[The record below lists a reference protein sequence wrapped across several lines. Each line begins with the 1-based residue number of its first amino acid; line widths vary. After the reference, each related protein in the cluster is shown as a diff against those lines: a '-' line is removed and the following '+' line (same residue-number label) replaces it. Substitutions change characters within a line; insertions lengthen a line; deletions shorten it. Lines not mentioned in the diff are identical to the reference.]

1 MRKVFEML
9 KERGYVYQATNKD
22 NISIISVGG
31 LGYKNF
37 VYIAEILDKE
47 MVVITDNDKNEE
59 KIKEMLNSDEPKTFY
74 LGIDPTADSLHIG
87 HFFALTMVRRLQK
100 LGHHPIILIGGATAL
115 IGDPSGK
122 KDMRKMLS
130 KEQVEHNKAEV
141 KELVKR
147 FVDVDGDNPALILDN
162 SEWINPQSYIDF
174 MRNIGVH
181 FNVNKMLATDCY
193 KNRLEEGGL
202 TFLEMG
208 YMLMQAFDFVHL
220 NETYGC
226 VLEIGGSDQWANMV
240 AGADLARKIDFANGK
255 EDRGLQALTCPLLI
269 KADGEKMGKT
279 ASGTLW
285 ISREKTT
292 VYDFYQM
299 FMNSYDEDV
308 ERLLSFF
315 SDYEIEDIKRMCKE
329 DIRNAKKIMAFE
341 VTKLVHGEEEALKV
355 QQASEE
361 IFSNKGNSQNTD
373 TIELSKDVLNNNSNV
388 IDVLMLSGI
397 FESKS
402 ETKRLIEQNGV
413 SINGE
418 KVKSIDM
425 IITEDMLED
434 NALLIQKG
442 KKKFI
447 KMLFV

>member
-9 KERGYVYQATNKD
+9 KERGYVYQATN
-22 NISIISVGG
+22 
-31 LGYKNF
+31 
-37 VYIAEILDKE
+37 
-47 MVVITDNDKNEE
+47 EE
-59 KIKEMLNSDEPKTFY
+59 KIKEMLNSDDAKTFY

-122 KDMRKMLS
+122 KDMRKMLT

-361 IFSNKGNSQNTD
+361 IFSNKGNSQNTE

>member
-9 KERGYVYQATNKD
+9 KERGYVYQATN
-22 NISIISVGG
+22 
-31 LGYKNF
+31 
-37 VYIAEILDKE
+37 
-47 MVVITDNDKNEE
+47 EE
-59 KIKEMLNSDEPKTFY
+59 KIKEMLNSDDAKTFY

-122 KDMRKMLS
+122 KDMRKMLT

-147 FVDVDGDNPALILDN
+147 FVDVDGDNSALILDN

-174 MRNIGVH
+174 MRNVGVH

-220 NETYGC
+220 NEAYKC

-361 IFSNKGNSQNTD
+361 IFSNKGNSQNTE

>member
-1 MRKVFEML
+1 MGKY
-9 KERGYVYQATNKD
+9 GCW
-22 NISIISVGG
+22 S
-31 LGYKNF
+31 
-37 VYIAEILDKE
+37 
-47 MVVITDNDKNEE
+47 
-59 KIKEMLNSDEPKTFY
+59 
-74 LGIDPTADSLHIG
+74 
-87 HFFALTMVRRLQK
+87 RL
-100 LGHHPIILIGGATAL
+100 
-115 IGDPSGK
+115 SK
-122 KDMRKMLS
+122 KD
-130 KEQVEHNKAEV
+130 
-141 KELVKR
+141 R
-147 FVDVDGDNPALILDN
+147 F
-162 SEWINPQSYIDF
+162 
-174 MRNIGVH
+174 
-181 FNVNKMLATDCY
+181 C
-193 KNRLEEGGL
+193 
-202 TFLEMG
+202 
-208 YMLMQAFDFVHL
+208 
-220 NETYGC
+220 
-226 VLEIGGSDQWANMV
+226 
-240 AGADLARKIDFANGK
+240 NGK